1 MSTKISSKYLPVS
14 EFVNYLNLKLG
25 EVNSILQVREF
36 NQNSFV
42 WKKLDRYGDYVIL
55 HPSIATNELKKN
67 NLTLNKLLKDY
78 GYKNASTPQIVTT
91 PIERETEHSERD
103 KPREEEIITQESGS
117 IRRPRRTIRQE
128 KEEQEKEKQEE
139 IKIIEPVT
147 PPKSEPE
154 VNYTEEELQIV
165 NRLLALSPSELNS
178 LRRITDYSERSKTV
192 GTLNEAVL
200 VLAEKSK
207 KRANTNPEEIKALKS
222 QILTLNIKLGF
233 EPENVDS
240 IIDRYRRNLLKND
253 ISSTY
258 KEHYITRGSQG
269 MVLGG
274 ETKIHTQN
282 QIYKARYVIVELLQL
297 TASNVVPSFKPSR
310 SYPKDCQQRNY
321 TEDTNEQL
329 KVLNN
334 AKDFNPLFLT
344 SLDPTAS
351 NGAPIVAR
359 INSKLIVLGGNSRVM
374 TLKLLAS
381 EGRFK
386 EYKRAC
392 SPEYLKSA
400 GFAAFYHERV
410 FTDET
415 DTTTRLEEPVVVR
428 LLEEVVESCATFSND
443 LNTNLTQGQDPT
455 TQAFSLAKQLS
466 PADIKNLVLILED
479 QEIETLAELFTPKN
493 TSKLIA
499 IFRASK
505 VINSTNQSIYITG
518 NNEFTTSGK
527 EFLKRILLGLFIE
540 DKNLLE
546 AVPSFADKIILTL
559 PTLISFAGL
568 EDFQVKPLFVEAIKL
583 EYNRRQ
589 QNAPD
594 IDFYLNSKQMFESE
608 IDKNVV
614 VIWRKLSGSASE
626 FKYFIK
632 NLYKICLQQDSYKA
646 GNFSF
651 NEKTFTLDEVIDKIS
666 KISSLNDEFKISSL
680 EDISGYFPDPMPIND
695 VELRN
700 FLNLPKKFSMLIWGR
715 PGQKKSTFALRL
727 ADRIAYATNDLVLY
741 IATEEFVGS
750 GTITQRAKLMRVS
763 SKDLMIL
770 DTNNFDFIG
779 KSVKSGLYKNII
791 IDSISAIPNVTPSE
805 WRVLLES
812 NPNINFIFIAHST
825 KDNKT
830 ARGIVDLEYWVDIVI
845 KASDGALST
854 IKNRFA
860 PLQSYNLNS

>member
-1 MSTKISSKYLPVS
+1 
-14 EFVNYLNLKLG
+14 
-25 EVNSILQVREF
+25 
-36 NQNSFV
+36 
-42 WKKLDRYGDYVIL
+42 
-55 HPSIATNELKKN
+55 
-67 NLTLNKLLKDY
+67 
-78 GYKNASTPQIVTT
+78 
-91 PIERETEHSERD
+91 
-103 KPREEEIITQESGS
+103 
-117 IRRPRRTIRQE
+117 
-128 KEEQEKEKQEE
+128 
-139 IKIIEPVT
+139 
-147 PPKSEPE
+147 
-154 VNYTEEELQIV
+154 
-165 NRLLALSPSELNS
+165 
-178 LRRITDYSERSKTV
+178 
-192 GTLNEAVL
+192 
-200 VLAEKSK
+200 
-207 KRANTNPEEIKALKS
+207 
-222 QILTLNIKLGF
+222 
-233 EPENVDS
+233 
-240 IIDRYRRNLLKND
+240 
-253 ISSTY
+253 
-258 KEHYITRGSQG
+258 

-527 EFLKRILLGLFIE
+527 EF
-540 DKNLLE
+540 
-546 AVPSFADKIILTL
+546 
-559 PTLISFAGL
+559 
-568 EDFQVKPLFVEAIKL
+568 
-583 EYNRRQ
+583 
-589 QNAPD
+589 
-594 IDFYLNSKQMFESE
+594 
-608 IDKNVV
+608 
-614 VIWRKLSGSASE
+614 
-626 FKYFIK
+626 
-632 NLYKICLQQDSYKA
+632 
-646 GNFSF
+646 
-651 NEKTFTLDEVIDKIS
+651 
-666 KISSLNDEFKISSL
+666 
-680 EDISGYFPDPMPIND
+680 
-695 VELRN
+695 
-700 FLNLPKKFSMLIWGR
+700 
-715 PGQKKSTFALRL
+715 
-727 ADRIAYATNDLVLY
+727 
-741 IATEEFVGS
+741 
-750 GTITQRAKLMRVS
+750 
-763 SKDLMIL
+763 
-770 DTNNFDFIG
+770 
-779 KSVKSGLYKNII
+779 
-791 IDSISAIPNVTPSE
+791 
-805 WRVLLES
+805 
-812 NPNINFIFIAHST
+812 
-825 KDNKT
+825 
-830 ARGIVDLEYWVDIVI
+830 
-845 KASDGALST
+845 
-854 IKNRFA
+854 
-860 PLQSYNLNS
+860 